1 MNELIIFNNPE
12 FGEVRTIEEDGKVL
26 FCGNDVAKALG
37 YKRPNDAISAHC
49 RCTVKRR
56 TGVQTGMKA
65 DGTPAIQNIEM
76 LFIPEGDIYRLA
88 AKSELPG
95 AERFESW
102 IFDEVL
108 PSIRKHGAY
117 MTEDTIDRM
126 INSPE
131 FGIKLLTALKE
142 EQNKRQALE
151 ASNSAL
157 TVDNTIMA
165 PKAAYFDELV
175 DRNLLTNFRETAKQL
190 EIPPKKFVS
199 FLLERKYIYRDKR
212 GKLLPYEEKNNGL
225 FEVKECFNE
234 KTQWSGTQTMVT
246 PKGRETFRLLY
257 IA

>member
-1 MNELIIFNNPE
+1 MNELMIFNNPE

-26 FCGNDVAKALG
+26 FCGSDVARALG
-37 YKRPNDAISAHC
+37 YAKPQDAVKAHC
-49 RCTVKRR
+49 PHAVKQGV
-56 TGVQTGMKA
+56 GVQTGIRA
-65 DGTPAIQNIEM
+65 DGSPALQTVEM
-76 LFIPEGDIYRLA
+76 SFIPESDLYRLVFSS
-88 AKSELPG
+88 KLPT
-95 AERFESW
+95 AEKFTDW
-102 IFDEVL
+102 VTGEVL

-131 FGIKLLTALKE
+131 FGIKLLTALKD

-151 ASNSAL
+151 AANSAL

-212 GKLLPYEEKNNGL
+212 GKLLPYEDKNNGL
-225 FEVKECFNE
+225 FEVKETFNE